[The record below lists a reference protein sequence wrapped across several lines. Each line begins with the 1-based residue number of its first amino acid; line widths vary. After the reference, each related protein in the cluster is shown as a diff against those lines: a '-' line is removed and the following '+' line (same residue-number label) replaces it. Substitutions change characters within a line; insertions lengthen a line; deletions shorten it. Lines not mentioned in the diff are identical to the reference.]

1 LLHIIWCID
10 VFIVEPYT
18 WANGSRDSQ
27 SDISG
32 QSSCTGPSAGC
43 RGKANAAKISQ
54 PYHYWRLT
62 EVQEWVLERFHWQV
76 CSVAVPFLL
85 TWAIVTGLCPSSINI
100 LLKHLLL
107 WNPSLD
113 FDQTSQKWCLSGPLP
128 KLFKPLQ

>member
-1 LLHIIWCID
+1 MLHIIWCID

-76 CSVAVPFLL
+76 CYVAVPFLL
-85 TWAIVTGLCPSSINI
+85 TWAQSAQGE
-100 LLKHLLL
+100 LL
-107 WNPSLD
+107 WPAFVRHPSTFYLNI
-113 FDQTSQKWCLSGPLP
+113 FSSETPHWILT
-128 KLFKPLQ
+128 KLHRNDA